1 MRSGSDG
8 LGKWQ
13 SERRRVADDYARAI
27 GGPAPQRIVAVWLI
41 AVSLFQHGQGVADFA
56 EIAVRT
62 GDERIEVVGG

>member
-13 SERRRVADDYARAI
+13 REQRRVAADYARAI
-27 GGPAPQRIVAVWLI
+27 GGPAPHRIVAVWLI

-56 EIAVRT
+56 EIEVRS
-62 GDERIEVVGG
+62 GDERVEVVNG